1 MSFIVFS
8 TEGRI
13 LMSLTEDRWVRIRF
27 RVALNPFL
35 SHHQAAENE
44 CNTRFG
50 CRSHTVRIPLKYS
63 VQEEIPDGYFPFIAI
78 WLWCCWSGQLLNCIV
93 CVILRAGRVTVSLLP
108 SSFWTSASSPL
119 SLCVTVSQAS
129 ANKYCFNSFICYSL
143 LVFSGKNDFIGTI
156 ILLPR
161 LAVSVCRQKVNSK
174 WISSISLDSQ
184 PNGLPRL
191 LCVFSGNAFA
201 KVLRSSRGFFQGEI
215 PSCMRASWGWDLCTG
230 SRTNTTQ
237 SSELNGSYFAL
248 FTSLSIFF

>member
-119 SLCVTVSQAS
+119 SLSAWQFLRLVQTNTVSIHS
-129 ANKYCFNSFICYSL
+129 SVTRCWYSL
-143 LVFSGKNDFIGTI
+143 ERMT
-156 ILLPR
+156 LLE
-161 LAVSVCRQKVNSK
+161 
-174 WISSISLDSQ
+174 
-184 PNGLPRL
+184 L
-191 LCVFSGNAFA
+191 L
-201 KVLRSSRGFFQGEI
+201 
-215 PSCMRASWGWDLCTG
+215 SCYHA
-230 SRTNTTQ
+230 
-237 SSELNGSYFAL
+237 
-248 FTSLSIFF
+248 